1 MDTLVGIIPVY
12 LLVLS
17 LPVMFALH
25 EFEEWNIL
33 RWYKKH
39 YTGIP
44 ESTDRS
50 IRVWIIFI
58 SILIFGVSGIA
69 LLFVENR
76 IIFSILMV
84 ALSAFM
90 ITNIIQHV
98 IWTIQYR
105 DYSVG
110 LITAGILL
118 GVVVFVNIS
127 LFNAGLINAW
137 FYVLSGYILIPVIK
151 TVKSPHVMT
160 QEIRGIHNIGIKLDT
175 LLFSR
180 KR

>member
-1 MDTLVGIIPVY
+1 
-12 LLVLS
+12 
-17 LPVMFALH
+17 
-25 EFEEWNIL
+25 
-33 RWYKKH
+33 
-39 YTGIP
+39 
-44 ESTDRS
+44 
-50 IRVWIIFI
+50 
-58 SILIFGVSGIA
+58 
-69 LLFVENR
+69 
-76 IIFSILMV
+76 MV